1 MRKLSEIRGENAL
14 DVLADLLEP
23 VSEIFTDNEFINKIR
38 GGEKMAACTLA
49 LRNHKSAVLR
59 ILAILEGVSPEEYNP
74 SLAEIP
80 VLLLQLLND
89 PDVVAVFQ

>member
-1 MRKLSEIRGENAL
+1 MRKLSEIRGEDAL

-38 GGEKMAACTLA
+38 GGEKMKACTLA
-49 LRNHKSAVLR
+49 IRNHKAAVLR
-59 ILAILEGVSPEEYNP
+59 ILATLNGVAPEAYNP

-80 VLLLQLLND
+80 ILLLQLLND

>member
-23 VSEIFTDNEFINKIR
+23 VSEIFTDREFTKKLHD
-38 GGEKMAACTLA
+38 GDKMCACVLA
-49 LRNHKSAVLR
+49 IRNHKSAILK

-80 VLLLQLLND
+80 ILLLQLLND